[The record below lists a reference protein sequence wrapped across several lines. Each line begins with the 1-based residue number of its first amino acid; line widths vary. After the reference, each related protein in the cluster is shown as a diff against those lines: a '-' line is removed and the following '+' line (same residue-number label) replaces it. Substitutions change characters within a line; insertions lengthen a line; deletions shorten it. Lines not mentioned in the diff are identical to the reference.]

1 MKLSVTKPARQPRK
15 QPLNQFKSMK
25 LVNKQKRR
33 ARRQQRVR
41 ARVFGTAAKPRLNVF
56 RGLLGTYAQ
65 LIDDSAGKTLV
76 AVHSKKV
83 EVKKADVGLPAVAL
97 AKVGE
102 RKAKVAVAYL
112 VGKTLAEK
120 AKALGIT
127 KAVFDRGG
135 YKYHGRVAAVADGAR
150 AGGLEF

>member
-1 MKLSVTKPARQPRK
+1 
-15 QPLNQFKSMK
+15 MK

-56 RGLLGTYAQ
+56 RGSLGTYAQ
-65 LIDDSAGKTLV
+65 LVDDSAGKTLA

-83 EVKKADVGLPAVAL
+83 EVKKADVG
-97 AKVGE
+97 E
-102 RKAKVAVAYL
+102 RKAKVAAAYL
-112 VGKTLAEK
+112 VGKILAEK
-120 AKALGIT
+120 AKALGII

-135 YKYHGRVAAVADGAR
+135 YKYHGRVAAVAEGAR
-150 AGGLEF
+150 DGGLEF

>member
-1 MKLSVTKPARQPRK
+1 
-15 QPLNQFKSMK
+15 MK

-56 RGLLGTYAQ
+56 RGLFGMYAQ
-65 LIDDSAGKTLV
+65 LIDDSVGKTLA

-83 EVKKADVGLPAVAL
+83 EVKKSD
-97 AKVGE
+97 VGE
-102 RKAKVAVAYL
+102 RKAKVASAYL

-120 AKALGIT
+120 AKAIGIT

-150 AGGLEF
+150 DGGLEF